1 MEGFL
6 MHHPLLTLTQTAT
19 PEAAIALQQELR
31 SLVVME
37 DDFGAVQAVA
47 GVDVGFEEDDQI
59 ACAANTTWSEATA
72 VLRFPDLTL
81 QESVVIRRPITFP
94 YVPGLLAFREVPV
107 VMEALKELKTKPDL
121 LLCDGNGYIHP
132 RRCGFACHLG
142 IVSGL
147 PSIGVAKTPYL
158 GEHEL
163 LSEHRGAW
171 QPIRDNGEI
180 IGAIVRTQSTIK
192 PVYVS
197 IGHRISLNSA
207 IDFALQCAPKYR
219 LPETT
224 RQADQLSKGHTKPI
238 SAI

>member
-1 MEGFL
+1 

-19 PEAAIALQQELR
+19 PEAAVALQQELR
-31 SLVVME
+31 SRVVME
-37 DDFGAVQAVA
+37 DDFGVVQTVA
-47 GVDVGFEEDDQI
+47 GVDVGFEDDDRV

-81 QESVVIRRPITFP
+81 QESVVIRRPTTFP

-107 VMEALKELKTKPDL
+107 VMEALAELKTKPDL
-121 LLCDGNGYIHP
+121 LPCDGNGYIHP

-147 PSIGVAKTPYL
+147 PSIGVAKAPYL
-158 GEHEL
+158 GEHEPVA
-163 LSEHRGAW
+163 EHRGAW
-171 QPIRDNGEI
+171 QPIRDNGEV
-180 IGAIVRTQSTIK
+180 IGAIVRTQSNIK
-192 PVYVS
+192 PIYVS

-207 IDFALQCAPKYR
+207 IDFVLKCTPKYR
-219 LPETT
+219 LSETT
-224 RQADQLSKGHTKPI
+224 RQADQLSKGHIKPV